1 MLVSARWNISAG
13 RFYFLFRP
21 RTLTLPFSGYTLI
34 GWNSYRRG
42 PVRTALSRNSWNKL
56 ILKLSKS
63 CIASGGQRGPRAQ
76 ALCEPLWK
84 PHFFGLALVEHL
96 KATERQQRG
105 IILKLLAF
113 LLFPALELY
122 LLVKVGAMI
131 GALNM
136 VAWVFASALLGI
148 WAVQTQGQSIMNRVN
163 AEISQGRVPQEAM
176 MNGLLL
182 FIAGV
187 LLILPGL
194 ITDAVGILLLIPFT
208 RRLFMSSLGRYLANR
223 AGQAG
228 QGTGSARVFF
238 YTSSTGFGAPEQA
251 SPPDAGPRQATVID
265 STAVELGSSLRDTDP
280 DARPGDNDGAGN
292 GPAKR

>member
-1 MLVSARWNISAG
+1 M
-13 RFYFLFRP
+13 
-21 RTLTLPFSGYTLI
+21 
-34 GWNSYRRG
+34 
-42 PVRTALSRNSWNKL
+42 
-56 ILKLSKS
+56 
-63 CIASGGQRGPRAQ
+63 
-76 ALCEPLWK
+76 
-84 PHFFGLALVEHL
+84 
-96 KATERQQRG
+96 
-105 IILKLLAF
+105 KLLAF

-148 WAVQTQGQSIMNRVN
+148 WAVQTQGQSIMNRVMS
-163 AEISQGRVPQEAM
+163 EVSQGRVPQEAM
-176 MNGLLL
+176 TNGLLL

-208 RRLFMSSLGRYLANR
+208 RRLFMVGLNRYLTTR

-228 QGTGSARVFF
+228 QGTGSSRIFF
-238 YTSSTGFGAPEQA
+238 YTSSAGFGAPEQ
-251 SPPDAGPRQATVID
+251 SSHTPDAGPRQATVID
-265 STAVELGSSLRDTDP
+265 STAVKLGSSLRDSDSE
-280 DARPGDNDGAGN
+280 ARPGDNADDGAGN